1 MSARALALD
10 VLRRIRLHGQY
21 ANLVLPARLEAA
33 GLDGRDAALATTLVY
48 GSLRWQG
55 FLDAVI
61 DAAHTHSGS
70 HATTAGHVA
79 TADMDTAD
87 GHGRRGRQK
96 RQNRERSGRSDGI
109 APPVRDILR
118 LGVYQLLF
126 LDVPDYAAVST
137 SCDLARSGSSTRG
150 AVGLVDALLR
160 AVARRPRKEW
170 EALITSRI
178 GKDKPDER
186 LAVRT
191 SHPVW
196 IVRALGASRAAAGY
210 PDGQPPAVASPA
222 LSSQTHDRSWAHDR
236 SRVQGSFHAQ
246 KSPQAEEA
254 GREGRAAGRQ
264 CDSDTLLRLLEA
276 DNAEPS
282 VTLCARPGLV
292 SRTDLL
298 SQVNTL
304 GTGVTAEKGRFSPFA
319 VRVGGVDPSHIA
331 AVAAGAAGVED
342 EGSQLAALALAAAPL
357 DETAD
362 DGRGTHAGSTAD
374 PAAGRW
380 LDLCAG
386 PGGKAALLGALAA
399 GRGATLT
406 ANEPQ
411 EHRARL
417 VEQNLRA
424 LPAGTVEAVTRFDG
438 RVYGSAD
445 QPTTVAAF
453 DRVLV
458 DAPCSG
464 LGALRRRPEA
474 RWTKRPQD
482 IADLS
487 RLQAGLLEAGLNAT
501 RHGGVLAY
509 VTCSPVLEETRQIVD
524 GVLSARSDVRRL
536 DTASVLRQALGDTPI
551 ALPAHGDVQLFSD
564 LHDTDMM
571 FISLLRRI

>member
-79 TADMDTAD
+79 TADIDTAD
-87 GHGRRGRQK
+87 GHGRKGRQK

-178 GKDKPDER
+178 GKNKPDER

-210 PDGQPPAVASPA
+210 PNG
-222 LSSQTHDRSWAHDR
+222 
-236 SRVQGSFHAQ
+236 
-246 KSPQAEEA
+246 
-254 GREGRAAGRQ
+254 Q
-264 CDSDTLLRLLEA
+264 CDPDTLLRLLEA

-298 SQVNTL
+298 SQVSAL

-319 VRVGGVDPSHIA
+319 VRVSGVDPSHIA

-357 DETAD
+357 DEMAD

-374 PAAGRW
+374 SAAGRW

-424 LPAGTVEAVTRFDG
+424 LPAGTVETITRLDG

-487 RLQAGLLEAGLNAT
+487 RLQTGLLEAGLNAT